1 MVRKGL
7 GKGLSNLLP
16 GSDGKAAIEIKK
28 HPEYQELSPAV
39 IVPNPDQ
46 PRKRFSAGEIDELVK
61 TLFSVGLIEPVVV
74 RPMGDKF
81 QLISGERRWM
91 ACKKAGFKSIPAIVK
106 KVNDLQALEMGI
118 IENIQ
123 REELTPMEEARA
135 YDRLLAHD
143 LKPQDIA
150 EKVGKDR
157 STVTNLLRLLKL
169 PEEIQSL
176 IDQKKLSAG
185 QARPLIAIADRRLLL
200 RLATRIVSEGWSAR
214 RVEDEVARLQTGS
227 GVSKTAPRKDPNM
240 ASLEKKLQSR
250 FSTRVE
256 IAHRRSGSGKVSL
269 RYANLEELDRML
281 ALMGIK

>member
-1 MVRKGL
+1 VVRKGL